1 MIRKLIVLLSV
12 VFACASFA
20 EDGLRIAH
28 VDSKIIFDGY
38 KGTRKAQE
46 DFFFAESL
54 VSVRL
59 FKNCKVCVWGRHCP
73 PYFPYI
79 GCLGAFEKCRVGGS
93 VYFLYFW
100 QEILINCFYR

>member
-46 DFFFAESL
+46 EYDAAL
-54 VSVRL
+54 KDIL
-59 FKNCKVCVWGRHCP
+59 TKKQFKAYKKDR
-73 PYFPYI
+73 
-79 GCLGAFEKCRVGGS
+79 EKC
-93 VYFLYFW
+93 
-100 QEILINCFYR
+100 QEHRPGPKM